1 MYLCP
6 IIIRNMK
13 IEADKSIIWNEA
25 AKAGLWLGLF
35 TGAIILVNA
44 LFTYLLGSSFG
55 ARLAGTLINLALWL
69 VKFLGCL
76 WLFRFFMLKFAIN
89 YSGITNKTTF
99 RFGVLIALTS
109 ALIVSAISLANIL
122 LISQGSMQ
130 EIVDTAMQNYTS
142 VTPLGDSER
151 IAIERMMSWLP
162 HISFFTTFIY
172 CFLYGT
178 VVAKIFST
186 AIPPRDIFKD
196 DNSTD
201 EQ

>member
-1 MYLCP
+1 MKTFS
-6 IIIRNMK
+6 IIRK
-13 IEADKSIIWNEA
+13 P
-25 AKAGLWLGLF
+25 L
-35 TGAIILVNA
+35 
-44 LFTYLLGSSFG
+44 
-55 ARLAGTLINLALWL
+55 LALML
-69 VKFLGCL
+69 MAMAIVALSAPFLGVFGDIRGMRKK
-76 WLFRFFMLKFAIN
+76 LFRFFMLKFAIN

-130 EIVDTAMQNYTS
+130 EIVDTAMQSYTS